1 MKAKGH
7 SILMIRT
14 ETHQSPS
21 ISNTLSFQVISVI
34 VFASVSSQG
43 YAISPTRQRYCLY
56 NENPNACNYGVA
68 SECLPCLSCCPI
80 NRSSSLAF
88 AVGVIAFMASV
99 GFLIGEYMFEQMS
112 SVKSRKHYVLAD
124 MAFHFLWAFMFF
136 IGFCYL
142 TNQWS
147 ASAEPPIGYSST
159 SVKSAIVFC
168 LFGSFSCVSV
178 ALRALQAKKIR

>member
-1 MKAKGH
+1 
-7 SILMIRT
+7 
-14 ETHQSPS
+14 
-21 ISNTLSFQVISVI
+21 
-34 VFASVSSQG
+34 
-43 YAISPTRQRYCLY
+43 
-56 NENPNACNYGVA
+56 
-68 SECLPCLSCCPI
+68 
-80 NRSSSLAF
+80 
-88 AVGVIAFMASV
+88 MASF
-99 GFLIGEYMFEQMS
+99 GFLVGEYMFEQMS

-168 LFGSFSCVSV
+168 LFGTLSCVSLQGN
-178 ALRALQAKKIR
+178 LRIFYGKKVNMFFVLGNHRVLGL

>member
-1 MKAKGH
+1 MRKRRE
-7 SILMIRT
+7 SST
-14 ETHQSPS
+14 
-21 ISNTLSFQVISVI
+21 SNCSF
-34 VFASVSSQG
+34 
-43 YAISPTRQRYCLY
+43 LL
-56 NENPNACNYGVA
+56 
-68 SECLPCLSCCPI
+68 LP
-80 NRSSSLAF
+80 
-88 AVGVIAFMASV
+88 VGVIAFMASL

-124 MAFHFLWAFMFF
+124 MAFHFLWAFMYF

-168 LFGSFSCVSV
+168 LFGTVSCVRLTV
-178 ALRALQAKKIR
+178 